1 MGGYYQRPDLTRLT
15 EEAVQQAASSAR
27 RRKVIAQ
34 QLGVAVEP
42 AAEQEPEE
50 EPVQEAVPQP
60 VVQQQ
65 SKAAPR
71 HLEDFSI
78 DDLLHFGETSD
89 EEVQA

>member
-1 MGGYYQRPDLTRLT
+1 MAKYVCSICGYVHD
-15 EEAVQQAASSAR
+15 EAENGPFEQLEKCPLCKQPASVFV
-27 RRKVIAQ
+27 KK
-34 QLGVAVEP
+34 
-42 AAEQEPEE
+42 EE
-50 EPVQEAVPQP
+50 EPVQEPVPQP